1 MQQQKD
7 TITKNKNFEA
17 HKIGAKVVKDSSD
30 IEMKGMDLD
39 MIMMEFEEDQQ
50 EIFDK

>member
-1 MQQQKD
+1 M
-7 TITKNKNFEA
+7 
-17 HKIGAKVVKDSSD
+17 VKDSSD
-30 IEMKGMDLD
+30 IEMKDEDLD